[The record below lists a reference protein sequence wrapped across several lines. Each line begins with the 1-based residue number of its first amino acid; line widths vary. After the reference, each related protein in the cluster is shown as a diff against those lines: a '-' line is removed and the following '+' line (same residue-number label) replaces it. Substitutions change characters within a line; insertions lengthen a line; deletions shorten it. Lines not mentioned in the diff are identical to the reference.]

1 MSSPGSP
8 TQAALPVKAIALRD
22 VAVTFET
29 DAGLFTACQDV
40 SLDIEAGSFVVL
52 IGPSGCGKSTLLRV
66 IADLLPCAMGQ
77 AEVNGAPP
85 EAARKARAVSFVFQ
99 DSTLLPWRSVVDN
112 INLPL
117 QVGRW
122 NALGRK
128 QRPVAE
134 LLDLVR
140 MSGREAA
147 MPHELSGGMR
157 QRVAIARALV
167 TQPDILLMDEPFAA
181 LDEITRESLNEE
193 VLRIWRETGT
203 TVVFVTHSLDEAA
216 YLGERVV
223 VMAANPGRIADIV
236 DLRAA
241 KPDNRIDRGSQAF
254 FEITTGLRRVLEKAY
269 RGEIAA

>member
-1 MSSPGSP
+1 MPARSSRSP
-8 TQAALPVKAIALRD
+8 NAIALRD
-22 VAVTFET
+22 AAVTFAT
-29 DAGLFTACQDV
+29 DAGLFTACQNIN
-40 SLDIEAGSFVVL
+40 LDIETGSFVVL
-52 IGPSGCGKSTLLRV
+52 IGPSGCGKSTLLRLV
-66 IADLLPCAMGQ
+66 ADLLPCAAGT

-99 DSTLLPWRSVVDN
+99 DSTLLPWRSVMDN
-112 INLPL
+112 ISLPL

-122 NALGRK
+122 AALGRGH
-128 QRPVAE
+128 RPVKE
-134 LLDLVR
+134 LLELVR

-203 TVVFVTHSLDEAA
+203 TVVFVTHSLEEAA
-216 YLGERVV
+216 YLGQRVV
-223 VMAANPGRIADIV
+223 VMAANPGRIADII
-236 DLRAA
+236 DLRQA
-241 KPDNRIDRGSQAF
+241 KPDNRIDRSSQAF